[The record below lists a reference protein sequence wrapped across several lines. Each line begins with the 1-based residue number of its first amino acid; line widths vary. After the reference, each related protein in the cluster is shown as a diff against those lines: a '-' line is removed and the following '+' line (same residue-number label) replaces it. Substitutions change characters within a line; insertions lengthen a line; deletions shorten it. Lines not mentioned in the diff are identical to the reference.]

1 MPHSKTV
8 DVGHVRH
15 ESATTPLTAA
25 LAPKAPGERWTQA
38 LRWGLPGGR
47 ERQRQCE
54 GGGAAP
60 SPPLLPTVSLR
71 LFDSPHCEHLRR
83 HPREYLELMESFS
96 RAIEEEEDKEEDAIL
111 QV

>member
-47 ERQRQCE
+47 ERQGQAAAAQWARAPLSRE
-54 GGGAAP
+54 GG
-60 SPPLLPTVSLR
+60 S
-71 LFDSPHCEHLRR
+71 
-83 HPREYLELMESFS
+83 REKEKET
-96 RAIEEEEDKEEDAIL
+96 EKEKEKEEKE
-111 QV
+111 

>member
-1 MPHSKTV
+1 V
-8 DVGHVRH
+8 EEV
-15 ESATTPLTAA
+15 AA
-25 LAPKAPGERWTQA
+25 AAAARAEE
-38 LRWGLPGGR
+38 R
-47 ERQRQCE
+47 ERQRQSE

-60 SPPLLPTVSLR
+60 SPPLLPAVSLR